1 MDHRLRRRAV
11 AARLDDLGVDAF
23 LVTDL
28 TNTRYLTGFTGS
40 NGQLLIGGSFELFLT
55 DGRYAEQARRELPH
69 IERVASQRPYRGAV
83 AERCAS
89 TSVSRLGIEGRSMT
103 VAEHARL
110 AGALGSD
117 VELVASEDVVEH
129 ARRVKDD
136 EERELIRR
144 AQAATDAAF
153 TGLLD
158 RFALGVSEGWIAR
171 ELERL
176 MLEAGADG
184 LAFDPIVAFGENAAE
199 PHHEPGH
206 RVLEEGDVIKLDMGA
221 LVDGYHA
228 DMTRTIAFG
237 QPAVEL
243 QKIHD
248 IVRQAQQAAIDVVR
262 AGVTGVE
269 VDAAARS
276 VIDEAGYGERFV
288 HGVGHGVGLEIHE
301 QPWLGTTQGNE
312 LPEGAVVTIEPGI
325 YLPGIGGV
333 RIEDMVEVRDDG
345 CAVVGV
351 SSRDLIE
358 L

>member
-1 MDHRLRRRAV
+1 MDHQLRRRAV
-11 AARLDDLGVDAF
+11 AARLEDLGVDAF

-28 TNTRYLTGFTGS
+28 ANTRYLTGFTGS

-55 DGRYAEQARRELPH
+55 DGRYEEQARRELPDVD
-69 IERVASQRPYRGAV
+69 RSASDRSYRGAV
-83 AERCAS
+83 VERCAS
-89 TSVSRLGIEGRSMT
+89 SSVARLGVEAHSMT
-103 VAEHARL
+103 LAEHTRL
-110 AGALGSD
+110 GEALGDD
-117 VELVASEDVVEH
+117 VELVAAEDVVEDG
-129 ARRVKDD
+129 RRVKDD

-153 TGLLD
+153 VGILD

-176 MLEAGADG
+176 MLDAGADG

-206 RVLEEGDVIKLDMGA
+206 RVLEEGDVIKLDIGA
-221 LVDGYHA
+221 LVEGYHA

-237 QPAVEL
+237 QPTAEL
-243 QKIHD
+243 QKVHD

-262 AGVTGVE
+262 AGITGIV
-269 VDAAARS
+269 VDTAARS
-276 VIDEAGYGERFV
+276 VITEAGYGGGFV
-288 HGVGHGVGLEIHE
+288 HGLGHGVGLEIHE
-301 QPWLGTTQGNE
+301 QPWLGTTRTNE
-312 LPEGAVVTIEPGI
+312 LPAGSVVTIEPGV

-351 SSRDLIE
+351 STRELIE